1 MAKQT
6 HYAMKK
12 EEVLQAFA
20 VNPAEG
26 LEEKEAARRLAQNGW
41 NELSVQKKK
50 SLIRR
55 FFEQFKDFMILILL
69 AAAAISYVV
78 SAWEGEA
85 DFADSIIILLIVILN
100 AILGVVQEAKAER
113 SIEALKQLSAP
124 VAEVLRGGKRMQI
137 ASRELVTG
145 DIVFLQAG
153 NMVPADVRLL
163 ESVNLEIAE
172 ASLTGESE
180 PAKKNAFFVGREEMI
195 PGDCKN
201 MAYSMT
207 LVTAGHGSGVVTA
220 TGMHTETGRIASMI
234 QQGEEKETPL
244 QKKLS
249 DAGRYLGIAAIVI
262 CVIIFLLGILQG
274 RPAFSMFMTAV
285 SLAVAAIP
293 EGLPAIVTIMLSIG
307 VQRMAKKRAIVRKLA
322 AVETLGSASVIC
334 SDKTGTLT
342 KNLLSLTEY
351 AVPDRGIVPLHT
363 DVPERELLLTSAL
376 LCSDAGYGENAEAY
390 GSPVECAI
398 LRAVTECG
406 MNDTGIREN
415 NRRIRE
421 IPFDS
426 ARKRMNSVHKA
437 ADGNY
442 FAIIKGAFDY
452 LLPFCTEYFAAGK
465 NLPLDKRMRDQ
476 LIRLHG
482 EMAGRA
488 LRVLAVIRK
497 ERCTPAEGEAERGF
511 CFLGLI
517 GFLDPPREESLEAV
531 KLCKSAG
538 IRPVMVTGDHALT
551 AGAIAEKLG
560 IASGGRVITG
570 TQLQQMTDREL
581 KDAVKHCSVFAR
593 VSPEHKVR
601 IVKAFQANGEV
612 VAMTGDGINDAPAL
626 KNADIGC
633 AMGKAGTD
641 VAKSAAD
648 MILTDDNFATIVE
661 AVREGRSIYDNIRK
675 SVHFLLSSN
684 IGEILTILLAVICKL
699 PAPLAAV
706 QLLWVNLVTDSLPAI
721 ALGVE
726 SPERSVMKRKPISAQ
741 KGIFADGMIARI
753 LFEGVMIGMLALIA
767 FALGGQTMTFAVLSL
782 SQLVHAY
789 NMRSGCSVF
798 RIGLLSNRRMNLA
811 FVAGVILQVAVIMW
825 EPLNT
830 VFHTVPMNSLQWGI
844 TAGLS
849 LLPLFIIEV
858 QKLAAGQNKD
868 C

>member
-1 MAKQT
+1 MQIY
-6 HYAMKK
+6 HAMKK
-12 EEVLQAFA
+12 EEVLQELA
-20 VNPAEG
+20 VNPAQG
-26 LEEKEAARRLAQNGW
+26 LNTKEVARRISQDGW
-41 NELSVQKKK
+41 NELNVQKKK

-55 FFEQFKDFMILILL
+55 FFEQFKDFMILVLL
-69 AAAAISYVV
+69 AAAAVSYLV

-85 DFADSIIILLIVILN
+85 DFADSVIILLIVILN
-100 AILGVVQEAKAER
+100 AVLGVVQEAKAER

-124 VAEVLRGGKRMQI
+124 GAEVLREGKRMRI

-145 DIVFLQAG
+145 DIVYLQAG
-153 NMVPADVRLL
+153 DMVPADIRLL

-172 ASLTGESE
+172 SSLTGESE
-180 PAKKNAFFVGREEMI
+180 PAKKNATFIGKEETI

-207 LVTAGHGSGVVTA
+207 LVTSGHGCGIVTA
-220 TGMHTETGRIASMI
+220 TGMHTETGKIARMI

-249 DAGRYLGIAAIVI
+249 DAGRYLGVAAIVI

-274 RPAFSMFMTAV
+274 RPAFAMFMTAV

-351 AVPDRGIVPLHT
+351 AVPERGIIPMRT
-363 DVPERELLLTSAL
+363 EVPERELLLESAL
-376 LCSDAGYGENAEAY
+376 LCSNAQYGENKEEY
-390 GSPVECAI
+390 GSPMECAI
-398 LRAVTECG
+398 LRAATECG
-406 MNDTGIREN
+406 MDAAAVRGRR
-415 NRRIRE
+415 RRIRE

-426 ARKRMNSVHKA
+426 TRKRMNSVHRA
-437 ADGNY
+437 PDGSC
-442 FAIIKGAFDY
+442 FEIIKGAFDY
-452 LLPFCTEYFAAGK
+452 LLPMCTEYKASGK
-465 NLPLDKRMRDQ
+465 NAPMDKRMKEQ
-476 LIRLHG
+476 MVKLHSD
-482 EMAGRA
+482 MAGQA

-497 ERCTPAEGEAERGF
+497 EKCAPAGGQQEQGF

-551 AGAIAEKLG
+551 AGAIARKLG
-560 IASGGRVITG
+560 IASDGRVITG
-570 TQLQQMTDREL
+570 TDLQQMTDREL
-581 KDAVKHCSVFAR
+581 KDAVKYCSVFAR

-601 IVKAFQANGEV
+601 IVRAFQANGDV

-633 AMGKAGTD
+633 AMGRAGTD

-726 SPERSVMKRKPISAQ
+726 PPERSVMKRKPVSPQ
-741 KGIFADGMIARI
+741 KGIFADGMIPRI
-753 LFEGVMIGMLALIA
+753 AFEGIMIGMLALIA

-789 NMRSGCSVF
+789 NMRSECSVF
-798 RIGLLSNRRMNLA
+798 RIGLLSNKRMNLA
-811 FVAGVILQVAVIMW
+811 FVAGVLLQVAVIML
-825 EPLNT
+825 EPLNG
-830 VFHTVPMNSLQWGI
+830 VFHTAPMNGVQWGI
-844 TAGLS
+844 TAILS
-849 LLPLFIIEV
+849 LLPLFVMEL
-858 QKLAAGQNKD
+858 QKLASGQNKD